1 MIKLVIFGGTTEGR
15 ELAFRALDNGFSVIL
30 CVATDYGESLCDK
43 RDDLTVRKG
52 RMDLGEMTEFFDEC
66 APSLIIDATHPHA
79 VLVSE
84 NIKAAAES
92 ADIPLI
98 RVVRAPV
105 DLSFII
111 DKYPEW
117 GKDSVFYVSSA
128 GEALFC
134 LETDEEPVLLTT
146 GSKEISAFSSLPD
159 FSHRVYA
166 RVLPEC
172 SAISACERAGLG
184 GAHII
189 AMQGPF
195 STELNLAL
203 INFTGAKWLITKESG
218 QSGGFYEKVEA
229 AAKSGIRLVVIG
241 RPRREK
247 GLSLSEAEKELE
259 RLGEK
264 ESEGLRDEE
273 EGTDLKKELKT
284 PDITLIGMGM
294 GTGSQ
299 LTLEALDRLRE
310 ASVIFGA
317 ARMID
322 DIRPYVGEKSLIPLY
337 REEEIISFLN
347 SHPGYDRACV
357 VFSGDTGFYSGCADF
372 GGDANIHIL
381 PGISSFSCLCA
392 RFGLREEEFIPA
404 SAHGRN
410 ADVIGLLKTYGKVFL
425 LLDKQTNIRSVCRT
439 LVDAGYPDT
448 FIYAGVRLGY
458 PDEETF
464 CGRAED
470 LMQRSGDDLAVMAM
484 EKGEGQHA

>member
-1 MIKLVIFGGTTEGR
+1 MTKLVIFGGTTEGR

-52 RMDLGEMTEFFDEC
+52 RMDLGEMTAFFDEC

-84 NIKAAAES
+84 NIRAAAES
-92 ADIPLI
+92 ADIPLM

-105 DLSFII
+105 DLSFT

-128 GEALFC
+128 DEALSC
-134 LETDEEPVLLTT
+134 LETDEKPVLLTT
-146 GSKEISAFSSLPD
+146 GSKEISVFSSLPD

-172 SAISACERAGLG
+172 SAISACKREGLD

-241 RPRREK
+241 RPGREE

-259 RLGEK
+259 RLRDKEK
-264 ESEGLRDEE
+264 
-273 EGTDLKKELKT
+273 GTDLKKELNT

-347 SHPGYDRACV
+347 SHPEYDRACV
-357 VFSGDTGFYSGCADF
+357 VFSGDTGFYSGCSDF
-372 GGDANIHIL
+372 GRGYNIHIL

-392 RFGLREEEFIPA
+392 RFGLREEEFTPA

-410 ADVIGLLKTYGKVFL
+410 VDVTGLLKTYGKVFL
-425 LLDKQTNIRSVCRT
+425 LLDKQTNIGSVCRT